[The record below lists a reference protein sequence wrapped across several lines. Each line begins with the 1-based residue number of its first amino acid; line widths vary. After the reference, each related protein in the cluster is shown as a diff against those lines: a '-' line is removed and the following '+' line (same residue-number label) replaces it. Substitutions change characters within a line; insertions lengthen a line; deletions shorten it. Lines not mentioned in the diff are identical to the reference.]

1 MAYVAL
7 YRRWRPSNFD
17 ALVGQD
23 TIKQTLVNALTG
35 GHIAHAYLFAGPR
48 GTGKTSTARILAK
61 ALNCDKGP
69 TATPCGECH
78 NCQSIADG
86 TSMDV
91 LEIDAA
97 SNRGIDSIKELRDKI
112 AFAPVDGRYKVYI
125 IDEVH
130 MLTPEASNA
139 LLKTLEEP
147 PENVVFILATTD
159 PQKVLPTIHSRC
171 QRFDFHR
178 VTVEEITK
186 HLVDVAKKSDIVAD
200 EEAMRLIAIQAEG
213 GMRDALSLLDQC
225 AVMSPRVTVDS
236 VKDTLGIVG
245 REALRELVTAI
256 GKKDGAKAME
266 LCHTLLMQGKEVNRI
281 LTELAEY
288 LRALMLFQTIPD
300 YEEIYLV
307 DEKEHLADNAQY
319 FDNERIMLAT
329 EYIALSLANIKQSL
343 RPRIFLE
350 LAILHLC
357 AKQKVAALVQ
367 DEDDALPPTEA
378 EIPAPRIMPHPAKPA
393 AAARPVVKPAEKPKP
408 IPAKPNLTPRPV
420 AAQEEVTFVPVEKTA
435 AQVAADNAVD
445 AARYWQEAVD
455 YLGQQ
460 DGKKSVS
467 SCARNGKGVA
477 LNGDEL
483 IVLVPGNQFICD
495 RLDKDDYRKILEET
509 ILTMQRVKVKCKFV
523 KEFNGKVPAS
533 PPTELKQSQVA
544 EPSVPQTEQS
554 KASDDAVQKALAA
567 FGGTIKEK

>member
-1 MAYVAL
+1 MSYVAL
-7 YRRWRPSNFD
+7 YRRWRPSDFD

-61 ALNCDKGP
+61 ALNCDNGP
-69 TATPCGECH
+69 TPKPCGECH
-78 NCQSIADG
+78 NCQSIAEG
-86 TSMDV
+86 SSMDV

-186 HLVDVAKKSDIVAD
+186 HLADVAKKSDIVAD
-200 EEAMRLIAIQAEG
+200 EEALRLIAIEAEG

-245 REALRELVTAI
+245 REALRDLVTVI
-256 GKKDGAKAME
+256 GQKNGAKAIEMS
-266 LCHTLLMQGKEVNRI
+266 HTLLMQGKEVNRI
-281 LTELAEY
+281 LSELAEY

-307 DEKEHLADNAQY
+307 DDKENLAANAKY
-319 FDNERIMLAT
+319 FDNERIMAAT

-357 AKQKVAALVQ
+357 AKQKVMAPVQ
-367 DEDDALPPTEA
+367 YDEEDAPPTEA
-378 EIPAPRIMPHPAKPA
+378 EIPVARVMPHPAKPA
-393 AAARPVVKPAEKPKP
+393 ARAMTEPKPAPEKP
-408 IPAKPNLTPRPV
+408 NFTPRPV

-533 PPTELKQSQVA
+533 QTTELKQHQEA
-544 EPSVPQTEQS
+544 EPSIPQAEQA

-567 FGGTIKEK
+567 FGGTIKEE

>member
-7 YRRWRPSNFD
+7 YRRWRPSDFD

-69 TATPCGECH
+69 TPKPCGECH
-78 NCQSIADG
+78 NCQSIAEG
-86 TSMDV
+86 SSMDV

-186 HLVDVAKKSDIVAD
+186 HLADVAKKSDIVAD
-200 EEAMRLIAIQAEG
+200 EEALRLIAIEAEG

-245 REALRELVTAI
+245 REALRDLVTVI
-256 GKKDGAKAME
+256 GQKNGAKAIEMS
-266 LCHTLLMQGKEVNRI
+266 HTLLMQGKEVNRI
-281 LTELAEY
+281 LSELAEY

-307 DEKEHLADNAQY
+307 DDKEHLAANAKY
-319 FDNERIMLAT
+319 FDNERIMTAT

-357 AKQKVAALVQ
+357 AKPKVVAPVQ
-367 DEDDALPPTEA
+367 YDDEDVPPTEE

-393 AAARPVVKPAEKPKP
+393 ARAAEPRPA
-408 IPAKPNLTPRPV
+408 PAKPAFTPRPV
-420 AAQEEVTFVPVEKTA
+420 ADREDVSYVEVEKTA
-435 AQVAADNAVD
+435 TQVAADNAVE

-495 RLDKDDYRKILEET
+495 RLDKDDYRKILEEA

-523 KEFNGKVPAS
+523 KEFAGFVP
-533 PPTELKQSQVA
+533 VA
-544 EPSVPQTEQS
+544 PQTKQAESVAQEPKNIS
-554 KASDDAVQKALAA
+554 TIEKPQVQPDAVQKALAA
-567 FGGTIKEK
+567 FGGTIKEE